1 MGSCFSF
8 LSSFSS
14 KKADELTKDTTMSV
28 MQPLVRSAKFVGKR
42 PTLFSAYA
50 RAANRY
56 GFQTTKF
63 APFQKN
69 ENLVVHINAKGE
81 SGDVPAA
88 SVQNGAYDAV

>member
-8 LSSFSS
+8 LTSS
-14 KKADELTKDTTMSV
+14 KKPDDSEKDKTMSI
-28 MQPLVRSAKFVGKR
+28 MRPLARSAKFAGKR
-42 PTLFSAYA
+42 PSLFSAYA

-69 ENLVVHINAKGE
+69 DNMVVHINAKGE
-81 SGDVPAA
+81 SGDVPAE
-88 SVQNGAYDAV
+88 SVQNGACI